1 MHTIPKKIAAKPGE
15 DSEVPKVVRDG
26 KVAVLRSDAHGIGW
40 YTQHWQKRLLFDP
53 QLVRYLEDENMP
65 GVREYIEE
73 NYPDVCIGSLFELV
87 IEWVPV
93 GALFVITDYDGLESV
108 ELLEEVDW
116 IKA

>member
-1 MHTIPKKIAAKPGE
+1 MYTIPKNITAKPGE

-53 QLVRYLEDENMP
+53 QLVRYLEEKNMP
-65 GVREYIEE
+65 CVVKHIEE
-73 NYPDVCIGSLFELV
+73 HYPDVYIGSLFELV

-93 GALFVITDYDGLESV
+93 GALFLITEFDGLESV